1 MANSYF
7 TIPDTGTIIYNGDT
21 VILAEYPGVM
31 AVAAYGWYKQGQS
44 SEMGWHFVL
53 LPTNEAISVADVN
66 LSLVTVVSN
75 SSGNHRPDCRPCP
88 PPPGP
93 SQMEQRTFITL
104 DSMAQLKNMK
114 TMFMPNGRIVRVN
127 NKGDGKPGYYEWN
140 IISQEWDVWDI
151 SQISPGPTPIPEGV
165 IQLKELDVVNSVDSV
180 QFTDPYIRYS
190 FKAGKPL
197 CDNIGVAENSACEL
211 YYSEIYQVI
220 RVVASQ
226 DAFIRTVY
234 QVSPSWTSGEW
245 VESSDQTRLNSLE
258 ATVEIL
264 QTELSTIQT
273 SIVEIQ
279 SSIVEIQSTIVS
291 HAQRIVDLESA
302 IDTIKQNDQLENVLN
317 GYPRLSDEEL
327 NEILESRLNG
337 EGIDL

>member
-31 AVAAYGWYKQGQS
+31 AVAAYGWYKSGQS

-75 SSGNHRPDCRPCP
+75 ASGNHRPDCRPCP
-88 PPPGP
+88 PSPGP

-140 IISQEWDVWDI
+140 VVSQEWDIWDI
-151 SQISPGPTPIPEGV
+151 SQVSPGPTPIPEGV
-165 IQLKELDVVNSVDSV
+165 IQLQQLGIITSVSLAK
-180 QFTDPYIRYS
+180 FADPYIRYS
-190 FKAGKPL
+190 FKAGQPL
-197 CDNIGVAENSACEL
+197 CNDLSISENSACVL
-211 YYSEIYQVI
+211 YYTDTYQVI
-220 RVVASQ
+220 YVVSSQDSFIRQVYQISPEFLASEWSKSRSQSRLELVESAVTSLGTRTDALEISVAS
-226 DAFIRTVY
+226 DKDRISVLEA
-234 QVSPSWTSGEW
+234 EM
-245 VESSDQTRLNSLE
+245 EDKQTRLSAVEEQVLVWKENERLENALSGLPDRTYDELNAMLE
-258 ATVEIL
+258 A
-264 QTELSTIQT
+264 
-273 SIVEIQ
+273 
-279 SSIVEIQSTIVS
+279 
-291 HAQRIVDLESA
+291 
-302 IDTIKQNDQLENVLN
+302 
-317 GYPRLSDEEL
+317 
-327 NEILESRLNG
+327 RLNG
-337 EGIDL
+337 DSV